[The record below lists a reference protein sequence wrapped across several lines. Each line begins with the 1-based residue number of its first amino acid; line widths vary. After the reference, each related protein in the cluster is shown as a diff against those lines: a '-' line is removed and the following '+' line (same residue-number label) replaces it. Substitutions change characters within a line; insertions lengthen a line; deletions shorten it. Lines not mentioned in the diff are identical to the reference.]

1 MTLYY
6 RSFGQYQGKNIA
18 QNMRNQIVGGLVL
31 RYIKDADGNVLF
43 HEKSLSPKTVRPY
56 YLLNGS
62 ESIPLVSK
70 IGQSVDKDLEK
81 NQFVAMIYDGKPM
94 GVHNT
99 FEPSLDGKL
108 VRVYAISFF
117 VQCTKSKQSFS
128 KVHNSKHDHG

>member
-1 MTLYY
+1 M
-6 RSFGQYQGKNIA
+6 
-18 QNMRNQIVGGLVL
+18 

-108 VRVYAISFF
+108 VRVYGFFLPFTIYLHTWCSKAIFF
-117 VQCTKSKQSFS
+117 KWYRLGQTNWEFLLCIF
-128 KVHNSKHDHG
+128 HNVDIAIFLPL